1 MQAGDEAVGRTTSA
15 TASRF
20 GGWVVVA
27 MLGIGYIGVYLCRK
41 NLSVAV
47 PLLQQDFG
55 ASKAEVGVI
64 ASVGTFAYAAGKLLN
79 GLLVDRVGGRIGF
92 LAALA
97 IVALFGAL
105 SAFSPSIAVLSTVY
119 AFNRFAG
126 SAGWGAMVKIVPTWF
141 GVTRSATVIGVMSL
155 SYVLGGVAAVLLAR
169 QIVKLGGGW
178 REVMGYPSLVV
189 LLLLVICAI
198 FVRTGPLHPPTE
210 RVADDSTGNRWT
222 EFGQLLKKPQ
232 FIFACAVS
240 FAVTLLRDSFNNWSV
255 DFLTEA
261 QGERGSVA
269 VAALHSIGFDLAGAI
284 AILGNGFLYDRI
296 RPEYRGWLVAS
307 SLGFLALVLLLLPTV
322 ASTNLLLGAL
332 LLGAVGLLVYG
343 PFSLLSG
350 VIAIE
355 TGGARQ
361 AATAAGVIDGVGYLG
376 AILAGYGLGKLLDLG
391 GYGLGLRVLAVV
403 TAFAT
408 LLSLG
413 LRGPKA
419 ARAG

>member
-1 MQAGDEAVGRTTSA
+1 VQAGDDAVGRSTSA
-15 TASRF
+15 AGSRL

-27 MLGIGYIGVYLCRK
+27 VLGIGYIGVYLCRK

-47 PLLQQDFG
+47 PLLQQEFG
-55 ASKAEVGVI
+55 ASKADVGVI

-79 GLLVDRVGGRIGF
+79 GVLVDRVGGRTGF

-97 IVALFGAL
+97 AVALFGAL
-105 SAFSPSIAVLSTVY
+105 GAFSPTLGVLSALY
-119 AFNRFAG
+119 GLNRFAG

-155 SYVLGGVAAVLLAR
+155 SYVLGGVAATLLAR
-169 QIVKLGGGW
+169 QIVTLGGGW
-178 REVMGYPSLVV
+178 RQVMGYPSIV
-189 LLLLVICAI
+189 LLVLILLCVA
-198 FVRTGPLHPPTE
+198 FVRTGPLHPPAE
-210 RVADDSTGNRWT
+210 RRADSPAADRWA
-222 EFGQLLKKPQ
+222 ELRELVRKPQ

-240 FAVTLLRDSFNNWSV
+240 FAVTLLRDSFNHWSV

-261 QGERGSVA
+261 QGQRGSVA
-269 VAALHSIGFDLAGAI
+269 TAALHSVGFDLAGAV

-296 RPEYRGWLVAS
+296 KPEHRGWLVAS
-307 SLGFLALVLLLLPTV
+307 SLGFLALVLLVLPAV
-322 ASTNLLLGAL
+322 ASSNLLLGAF

-355 TGGARQ
+355 TGGAKQ

-376 AILAGYGLGKLLDLG
+376 AIFAGYGLGKLLDIG
-391 GYGLGLRVLAVV
+391 GYSLGLRVLAVV
-403 TAFAT
+403 TAIAT
-408 LLSLG
+408 MLSLG
-413 LRGPKA
+413 LRGPKVQP
-419 ARAG
+419 

>member
-1 MQAGDEAVGRTTSA
+1 VQAGDEAVGRS
-15 TASRF
+15 TAAGSRL
-20 GGWVVVA
+20 GGWIVVA
-27 MLGIGYIGVYLCRK
+27 VLGIGYIGVYLCRK

-55 ASKAEVGVI
+55 ASKADVGVI

-79 GLLVDRVGGRIGF
+79 GVLVDRVGGRVGF

-97 IVALFGAL
+97 AVAVFGALGAFAPTLGAL
-105 SAFSPSIAVLSTVY
+105 SAIYGL
-119 AFNRFAG
+119 NRFAG

-155 SYVLGGVAAVLLAR
+155 SYVLGGVAATLLAR
-169 QIVKLGGGW
+169 EIVTLGGGW
-178 REVMGYPSLVV
+178 RAVMGYPSLV
-189 LLLLVICAI
+189 LLLLLLLCAA
-198 FVRTGPLHPPTE
+198 FVRTGPLHPRAE
-210 RVADDSTGNRWT
+210 RRADSAATDRWA
-222 EFGQLLKKPQ
+222 ELGELLKKPQ
-232 FIFACAVS
+232 FIVACAVS
-240 FAVTLLRDSFNNWSV
+240 FAVTLLRDSFNHWSV

-261 QGERGSVA
+261 QGQGGSVPA
-269 VAALHSIGFDLAGAI
+269 AALHSVGFDLAGAI

-296 RPEYRGWLVAS
+296 KPEYRGWLVAS
-307 SLGFLALVLLLLPTV
+307 SLGFLALVLLVLPTV
-322 ASTNLLLGAL
+322 ATSNLLLGAL

-355 TGGARQ
+355 TGGAKQ

-376 AILAGYGLGKLLDLG
+376 AILAGYGLGRLLDIG
-391 GYGLGLRVLAVV
+391 GYSLGLRVLAII

-408 LLSLG
+408 VLSLG
-413 LRGPKA
+413 LRGPKT
-419 ARAG
+419 

>member
-1 MQAGDEAVGRTTSA
+1 VQAGDEAGVRSTPA
-15 TASRF
+15 AASRF
-20 GGWVVVA
+20 GGWAVVA
-27 MLGIGYIGVYLCRK
+27 VLGIGYIGVYLCRK

-55 ASKAEVGVI
+55 ASKAQVGVI

-79 GLLVDRVGGRIGF
+79 GVLVDRVGGRTGF
-92 LAALA
+92 LAALLA
-97 IVALFGAL
+97 VALFGAL
-105 SAFSPSIAVLSTVY
+105 GAFSPTLGMLAVIYGL
-119 AFNRFAG
+119 NRFAG

-155 SYVLGGVAAVLLAR
+155 SYVLGGVAATLLAR
-169 QIVKLGGGW
+169 EIVTLGGGW
-178 REVMGYPSLVV
+178 RAVMGYPSLVL
-189 LLLLVICAI
+189 LLLLVFCAV
-198 FVRTGPLHPPTE
+198 FVRTGPLHPHTE
-210 RVADDSTGNRWT
+210 RPADAPPGDRWS
-222 EFGQLLKKPQ
+222 ELGQLLRKPQ

-240 FAVTLLRDSFNNWSV
+240 FAVTLLRDSFNHWSV

-269 VAALHSIGFDLAGAI
+269 TAALHSIGFDLAGAI

-296 RPEYRGWLVAS
+296 APERRGWLVAS
-307 SLGFLALVLLLLPTV
+307 SLGFLALVLLILPAV
-322 ASTNLLLGAL
+322 ATESLLLGAL

-361 AATAAGVIDGVGYLG
+361 AATAAGVIDGVGYFG

-403 TAFAT
+403 TAIAT

-413 LRGPKA
+413 LKGPKA
-419 ARAG
+419 SLSA